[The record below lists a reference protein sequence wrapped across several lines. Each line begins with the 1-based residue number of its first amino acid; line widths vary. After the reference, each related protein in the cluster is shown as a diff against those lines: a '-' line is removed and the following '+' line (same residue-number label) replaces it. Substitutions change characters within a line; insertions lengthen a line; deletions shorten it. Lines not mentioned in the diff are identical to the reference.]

1 MLWNNTPCDLKGV
14 GDIDVHV
21 YSADGLQVDCRA
33 KHDIPEQIRRG
44 GVRMVIKWATDHCP
58 KIGAAIDATRRRN

>member
-1 MLWNNTPCDLKGV
+1 MLRDSTQSDLKGV

-21 YSADGLQVDCRA
+21 YSGDGLQVECRA
-33 KHDIPEQIRRG
+33 KDDIPEQIRRG
-44 GVRMVIKWATDHCP
+44 GVRMVIKWATEHCP